1 MIGDGIPRCRRCGEE
16 LRRAES
22 IALGFGP
29 TCARRLRIDR
39 DAMLP
44 QRCRCCLYSQPALRL
59 LAGIPTTWVPILRRD
74 GSRAWLDT
82 ATGELL
88 PRADDLAA

>member
-1 MIGDGIPRCRRCGEE
+1 MYAPV
-16 LRRAES
+16 S
-22 IALGFGP
+22 VSLGFGP
-29 TCARRLRIDR
+29 TCARRLGIDV

-44 QRCRCCLYSQPALRL
+44 QRGDGLIYSQAALRL
-59 LAGIPTTWVPILRRD
+59 LAGVPTTWVPIFRYD

-88 PRADDLAA
+88 PRPLQLAA